1 MKHLKKAIALMMS
14 LLLVI
19 LLLPAAGIAE
29 GETRITILGTSDLH
43 GNIWGFSYED
53 NKETANNGMARL
65 YTYIKQVREE
75 NPNTILL
82 DNGDT
87 IQGTIMTD
95 DLYNKTPDEPHPVM
109 AAMNF
114 MAFDAMTLGNHE
126 FNWGIETMHKI
137 IAQADFPV
145 LSANV
150 KDAEGKL
157 VTGKGWVMIER
168 MGIKIAVIGVV
179 TPNVPLWDGGKP
191 GIEEHSYVSGSVGVT
206 EAIAEIGDSADLIV
220 VCAHMGMAAEFDEEG
235 GADSAQR
242 ILDDNPQVNVLLVGH
257 YHMSLGEKQG
267 DTLIAGVRNAG
278 REIARIDVTFDK
290 DKKLIDGKVE
300 IVDMAEVEPSQEI
313 RDIPLVKEAHE
324 KTINFIQGGGSGEDG
339 EGGTPLGST
348 TARFQPENEIR
359 GLPQGKLQDTAVMD
373 LINMIQ
379 LQNSGADVSAAAL
392 FKDTS
397 DLPEGNINYGNVFD
411 IYKFDNTLYRV
422 PVTGKELLAYME
434 WSAECYNQWQEGDIN
449 ISFDP
454 EYPGYLYDMFAGV
467 DYEIDLSQPKGQRIK
482 NVMFRGE
489 PLKEDEQ
496 LTLAVNNYR
505 YSSAL
510 KGKNLIEGKKEWESS
525 NSIRDMIVAYLA
537 ERSPISPQVDNN
549 WSIVGVDLN
558 LDDPRRDEIITLINE
573 GVLETPYDE
582 SYNLNDY
589 EELVAAKPAA

>member
-53 NKETANNGMARL
+53 NKETANNGIARL

-114 MAFDAMTLGNHE
+114 MAFDAMALGNHE

-267 DTLIAGVRNAG
+267 DTLIAGVRNG

-290 DKKLIDGKVE
+290 DKSSL
-300 IVDMAEVEPSQEI
+300 
-313 RDIPLVKEAHE
+313 
-324 KTINFIQGGGSGEDG
+324 
-339 EGGTPLGST
+339 
-348 TARFQPENEIR
+348 TARW
-359 GLPQGKLQDTAVMD
+359 KLSTWPR
-373 LINMIQ
+373 
-379 LQNSGADVSAAAL
+379 QNPARRSATSRWSKKRTRKPSITSRAAA
-392 FKDTS
+392 
-397 DLPEGNINYGNVFD
+397 
-411 IYKFDNTLYRV
+411 
-422 PVTGKELLAYME
+422 
-434 WSAECYNQWQEGDIN
+434 
-449 ISFDP
+449 
-454 EYPGYLYDMFAGV
+454 
-467 DYEIDLSQPKGQRIK
+467 
-482 NVMFRGE
+482 
-489 PLKEDEQ
+489 
-496 LTLAVNNYR
+496 AVR
-505 YSSAL
+505 TARAARPWGPPPPASSRRTR
-510 KGKNLIEGKKEWESS
+510 S
-525 NSIRDMIVAYLA
+525 VAC
-537 ERSPISPQVDNN
+537 
-549 WSIVGVDLN
+549 
-558 LDDPRRDEIITLINE
+558 PRASCR
-573 GVLETPYDE
+573 TPR
-582 SYNLNDY
+582 
-589 EELVAAKPAA
+589 